1 MAKTNKS
8 GTRIYYVPD
17 FLYVYTDSYEM
28 SPTQRISE
36 VIPWTKQVGV
46 GAPTQR
52 ISEEIP
58 WTKQVGVEAPTERIS
73 EEIPR
78 TKQVGVG
85 APTERIFEEIPRTK
99 QVGVGEK
106 TGDNEFYPS
115 LAFILIRNFTKLT
128 SVIIIGNVDI
138 GHIILKRKERW

>member
-28 SPTQRISE
+28 SPT
-36 VIPWTKQVGV
+36 
-46 GAPTQR
+46 
-52 ISEEIP
+52 
-58 WTKQVGVEAPTERIS
+58 ERIS

-85 APTERIFEEIPRTK
+85 APTERISEEIPRTK

-115 LAFILIRNFTKLT
+115 LAFILIR
-128 SVIIIGNVDI
+128 G
-138 GHIILKRKERW
+138 ILQS

>member
-36 VIPWTKQVGV
+36 
-46 GAPTQR
+46 
-52 ISEEIP
+52 EIP
-58 WTKQVGVEAPTERIS
+58 WTKQVGVEAPTQRIS
-73 EEIPR
+73 
-78 TKQVGVG
+78 
-85 APTERIFEEIPRTK
+85 EEIPRTK

-115 LAFILIRNFTKLT
+115 LAFILIR
-128 SVIIIGNVDI
+128 G
-138 GHIILKRKERW
+138 ILQS

>member
-8 GTRIYYVPD
+8 GTMIFYVPD
-17 FLYVYTDSYEM
+17 FLYVYTNSYEM
-28 SPTQRISE
+28 SPTERISE
-36 VIPWTKQVGV
+36 EIPWTKQVGV

-115 LAFILIRNFTKLT
+115 LAFILIR
-128 SVIIIGNVDI
+128 G
-138 GHIILKRKERW
+138 ILQS

>member
-8 GTRIYYVPD
+8 GTRIFYVPD
-17 FLYVYTDSYEM
+17 LLYVYTDSYEM
-28 SPTQRISE
+28 SPTQ
-36 VIPWTKQVGV
+36 
-46 GAPTQR
+46 
-52 ISEEIP
+52 
-58 WTKQVGVEAPTERIS
+58 RIS

-85 APTERIFEEIPRTK
+85 APTERISEEIPRTK

-115 LAFILIRNFTKLT
+115 LAFILIRR
-128 SVIIIGNVDI
+128 
-138 GHIILKRKERW
+138 ILQS

>member
-46 GAPTQR
+46 GAPARR

-58 WTKQVGVEAPTERIS
+58 WTKQVGVE
-73 EEIPR
+73 
-78 TKQVGVG
+78 
-85 APTERIFEEIPRTK
+85 
-99 QVGVGEK
+99 EK

-115 LAFILIRNFTKLT
+115 LAFILIR
-128 SVIIIGNVDI
+128 G
-138 GHIILKRKERW
+138 ILQS

>member
-8 GTRIYYVPD
+8 GTMIYYVPD

-46 GAPTQR
+46 GAPT
-52 ISEEIP
+52 
-58 WTKQVGVEAPTERIS
+58 ERIS
-73 EEIPR
+73 
-78 TKQVGVG
+78 
-85 APTERIFEEIPRTK
+85 EEIPRTK

-115 LAFILIRNFTKLT
+115 LAFILIR
-128 SVIIIGNVDI
+128 G
-138 GHIILKRKERW
+138 ILQS

>member
-73 EEIPR
+73 KEIPR
-78 TKQVGVG
+78 TKQVG

-115 LAFILIRNFTKLT
+115 LAFILIR
-128 SVIIIGNVDI
+128 G
-138 GHIILKRKERW
+138 ILQS

>member
-1 MAKTNKS
+1 MSQT
-8 GTRIYYVPD
+8 
-17 FLYVYTDSYEM
+17 FYVYTDSYEM

-52 ISEEIP
+52 ILKKYHGQSKLGLRPQQRIP
-58 WTKQVGVEAPTERIS
+58 KKFHGQSKLGLGPQQRE
-73 EEIPR
+73 
-78 TKQVGVG
+78 
-85 APTERIFEEIPRTK
+85 FEEIPRTK

-115 LAFILIRNFTKLT
+115 LAFILIR
-128 SVIIIGNVDI
+128 G
-138 GHIILKRKERW
+138 ILQS

>member
-1 MAKTNKS
+1 MLILIISTWLIVGNKS

-36 VIPWTKQVGV
+36 EIPRTKQVGV
-46 GAPTQR
+46 G
-52 ISEEIP
+52 
-58 WTKQVGVEAPTERIS
+58 APTERIS

-78 TKQVGVG
+78 TKQVGV
-85 APTERIFEEIPRTK
+85 E
-99 QVGVGEK
+99 EK

-115 LAFILIRNFTKLT
+115 LAFILIR
-128 SVIIIGNVDI
+128 G
-138 GHIILKRKERW
+138 ILQSWQAW

>member
-8 GTRIYYVPD
+8 GTRIFYVPD
-17 FLYVYTDSYEM
+17 LLYVYTDSYEM

-58 WTKQVGVEAPTERIS
+58 WTKQVGVGPQQR
-73 EEIPR
+73 
-78 TKQVGVG
+78 
-85 APTERIFEEIPRTK
+85 
-99 QVGVGEK
+99 
-106 TGDNEFYPS
+106 EFPKKFHGQS
-115 LAFILIRNFTKLT
+115 KLGLGRRQGTMNSIL
-128 SVIIIGNVDI
+128 V
-138 GHIILKRKERW
+138 

>member
-8 GTRIYYVPD
+8 GTRIFYAPD
-17 FLYVYTDSYEM
+17 LLYVYTDSYEM
-28 SPTQRISE
+28 SPTQ
-36 VIPWTKQVGV
+36 
-46 GAPTQR
+46 
-52 ISEEIP
+52 
-58 WTKQVGVEAPTERIS
+58 RIS

-85 APTERIFEEIPRTK
+85 APTERISEEIPRTK

-115 LAFILIRNFTKLT
+115 LAFILIR
-128 SVIIIGNVDI
+128 G
-138 GHIILKRKERW
+138 ILQS

>member
-36 VIPWTKQVGV
+36 EIPRTKQVGV

-52 ISEEIP
+52 IS
-58 WTKQVGVEAPTERIS
+58 
-73 EEIPR
+73 
-78 TKQVGVG
+78 
-85 APTERIFEEIPRTK
+85 EEIPRTK

-115 LAFILIRNFTKLT
+115 LAFILIRR
-128 SVIIIGNVDI
+128 
-138 GHIILKRKERW
+138 ILQS

>member
-8 GTRIYYVPD
+8 GTRIFYVPD
-17 FLYVYTDSYEM
+17 LLYVYTDSYEM

-46 GAPTQR
+46 
-52 ISEEIP
+52 
-58 WTKQVGVEAPTERIS
+58 EAPTERIS
-73 EEIPR
+73 
-78 TKQVGVG
+78 
-85 APTERIFEEIPRTK
+85 EEIPRTK

-115 LAFILIRNFTKLT
+115 LAFILIR
-128 SVIIIGNVDI
+128 G
-138 GHIILKRKERW
+138 ILQS

>member
-1 MAKTNKS
+1 MAKKNKS

-46 GAPTQR
+46 GAPT
-52 ISEEIP
+52 
-58 WTKQVGVEAPTERIS
+58 ERIS

-78 TKQVGVG
+78 TKQVGV
-85 APTERIFEEIPRTK
+85 E
-99 QVGVGEK
+99 EK

-115 LAFILIRNFTKLT
+115 LAFILIR
-128 SVIIIGNVDI
+128 G
-138 GHIILKRKERW
+138 ILQS

>member
-8 GTRIYYVPD
+8 GTMIYYVPD

-36 VIPWTKQVGV
+36 
-46 GAPTQR
+46 
-52 ISEEIP
+52 
-58 WTKQVGVEAPTERIS
+58 
-73 EEIPR
+73 EIPR

-85 APTERIFEEIPRTK
+85 APTERISEEIPRTK

-115 LAFILIRNFTKLT
+115 LAFILIR
-128 SVIIIGNVDI
+128 G
-138 GHIILKRKERW
+138 ILQSWQAW

>member
-46 GAPTQR
+46 GPQHR
-52 ISEEIP
+52 
-58 WTKQVGVEAPTERIS
+58 
-73 EEIPR
+73 
-78 TKQVGVG
+78 
-85 APTERIFEEIPRTK
+85 
-99 QVGVGEK
+99 
-106 TGDNEFYPS
+106 EFPKKFHGQS
-115 LAFILIRNFTKLT
+115 KLGLGRRQGTMNSIL
-128 SVIIIGNVDI
+128 V
-138 GHIILKRKERW
+138 

>member
-46 GAPTQR
+46 GASTQR

-58 WTKQVGVEAPTERIS
+58 WTKQVGVEAPTERIPKKFHGQS
-73 EEIPR
+73 KLGWGPNR
-78 TKQVGVG
+78 
-85 APTERIFEEIPRTK
+85 
-99 QVGVGEK
+99 
-106 TGDNEFYPS
+106 EFS
-115 LAFILIRNFTKLT
+115 KKFHGQSKL
-128 SVIIIGNVDI
+128 GL
-138 GHIILKRKERW
+138 GRRQGQ

>member
-58 WTKQVGVEAPTERIS
+58 WTKQVGVEAPTQRIS

-85 APTERIFEEIPRTK
+85 AQQR
-99 QVGVGEK
+99 
-106 TGDNEFYPS
+106 EFPKKFHGQS
-115 LAFILIRNFTKLT
+115 KLGLRRRQGTMNSIL
-128 SVIIIGNVDI
+128 V
-138 GHIILKRKERW
+138 

>member
-17 FLYVYTDSYEM
+17 ILYVYTDSDEM

-46 GAPTQR
+46 GPQQR
-52 ISEEIP
+52 EFPKKFHGQS
-58 WTKQVGVEAPTERIS
+58 KLG
-73 EEIPR
+73 
-78 TKQVGVG
+78 K
-85 APTERIFEEIPRTK
+85 
-99 QVGVGEK
+99 K

-115 LAFILIRNFTKLT
+115 LAFILIRK
-128 SVIIIGNVDI
+128 
-138 GHIILKRKERW
+138 ILQS

>member
-8 GTRIYYVPD
+8 GTRIFYVPD
-17 FLYVYTDSYEM
+17 LLYVYTDSYEM
-28 SPTQRISE
+28 SPTQ
-36 VIPWTKQVGV
+36 
-46 GAPTQR
+46 
-52 ISEEIP
+52 
-58 WTKQVGVEAPTERIS
+58 RIS

-85 APTERIFEEIPRTK
+85 APTERISEEIPRTK

>member
-8 GTRIYYVPD
+8 GTRIFYVPD
-17 FLYVYTDSYEM
+17 LLYVYTDSYEM

-46 GAPTQR
+46 
-52 ISEEIP
+52 
-58 WTKQVGVEAPTERIS
+58 EAPTERIS
-73 EEIPR
+73 
-78 TKQVGVG
+78 
-85 APTERIFEEIPRTK
+85 EEIPRTK

-115 LAFILIRNFTKLT
+115 LAFILIR
-128 SVIIIGNVDI
+128 G
-138 GHIILKRKERW
+138 ILQSWQAW

>member
-8 GTRIYYVPD
+8 GTRIFYVPD
-17 FLYVYTDSYEM
+17 LLYVYTDSYEM

-36 VIPWTKQVGV
+36 
-46 GAPTQR
+46 
-52 ISEEIP
+52 EIP
-58 WTKQVGVEAPTERIS
+58 Q
-73 EEIPR
+73 

-85 APTERIFEEIPRTK
+85 APTERISEEIPRTK

-115 LAFILIRNFTKLT
+115 LAFILIR
-128 SVIIIGNVDI
+128 G
-138 GHIILKRKERW
+138 ILQS

>member
-8 GTRIYYVPD
+8 GTRIFYVPD

-36 VIPWTKQVGV
+36 
-46 GAPTQR
+46 
-52 ISEEIP
+52 
-58 WTKQVGVEAPTERIS
+58 
-73 EEIPR
+73 EIPR

-85 APTERIFEEIPRTK
+85 APTERISEEIPRTK

-115 LAFILIRNFTKLT
+115 LAFILIR
-128 SVIIIGNVDI
+128 G
-138 GHIILKRKERW
+138 ILQS

>member
-36 VIPWTKQVGV
+36 VIPWIKQVGV

-58 WTKQVGVEAPTERIS
+58 WTKQVGVEAPTQRIS

-85 APTERIFEEIPRTK
+85 APTERISEEIP
-99 QVGVGEK
+99 
-106 TGDNEFYPS
+106 
-115 LAFILIRNFTKLT
+115 RNFTKLT

>member
-8 GTRIYYVPD
+8 GTRIFYVPD
-17 FLYVYTDSYEM
+17 LLYVYTDSYEM

-46 GAPTQR
+46 GAPT
-52 ISEEIP
+52 
-58 WTKQVGVEAPTERIS
+58 ERIS
-73 EEIPR
+73 
-78 TKQVGVG
+78 
-85 APTERIFEEIPRTK
+85 EEIPRTK

-115 LAFILIRNFTKLT
+115 LAFILIR
-128 SVIIIGNVDI
+128 G
-138 GHIILKRKERW
+138 ILQS

>member
-28 SPTQRISE
+28 SPTQ
-36 VIPWTKQVGV
+36 
-46 GAPTQR
+46 
-52 ISEEIP
+52 
-58 WTKQVGVEAPTERIS
+58 RIS

-115 LAFILIRNFTKLT
+115 LAFILIR
-128 SVIIIGNVDI
+128 G
-138 GHIILKRKERW
+138 ILQS

>member
-46 GAPTQR
+46 GAPT
-52 ISEEIP
+52 
-58 WTKQVGVEAPTERIS
+58 ERIS

-78 TKQVGVG
+78 TKQVGV
-85 APTERIFEEIPRTK
+85 E
-99 QVGVGEK
+99 EK

-115 LAFILIRNFTKLT
+115 LAFILIR
-128 SVIIIGNVDI
+128 G
-138 GHIILKRKERW
+138 ILQSWQAW

>member
-46 GAPTQR
+46 GAPT
-52 ISEEIP
+52 
-58 WTKQVGVEAPTERIS
+58 
-73 EEIPR
+73 
-78 TKQVGVG
+78 
-85 APTERIFEEIPRTK
+85 ERIFEEIPRTK

-115 LAFILIRNFTKLT
+115 LAFILIR
-128 SVIIIGNVDI
+128 G
-138 GHIILKRKERW
+138 ILQS

>member
-8 GTRIYYVPD
+8 GTRIFYVPD
-17 FLYVYTDSYEM
+17 FLSVYTDSYEM
-28 SPTQRISE
+28 S
-36 VIPWTKQVGV
+36 
-46 GAPTQR
+46 
-52 ISEEIP
+52 
-58 WTKQVGVEAPTERIS
+58 PTERIS

-85 APTERIFEEIPRTK
+85 APTERISEEIPRTK

-115 LAFILIRNFTKLT
+115 LAFILIR
-128 SVIIIGNVDI
+128 G
-138 GHIILKRKERW
+138 ILQSWQAW